1 MAATKTISADVLS
14 TLQMGKVEGG
24 VYFLPPHRYSR
35 ERYVELAE
43 VINNAGGKWNRKA
56 KGFTFK
62 GTPEA
67 FRRALEVGETVNVQQ
82 VTQFFPTP
90 PDVAARMASMI
101 ELKCDGVTVLEPSA
115 GHGALAIAAAE
126 HCARHSTFAYLTLI
140 EKDTANFATLNDTFY
155 KPTKPIKG
163 AHCRGILQ
171 RDFLACTLP
180 ASLEYGYD
188 AVIMNPPFSRGDDI
202 KHILHAW
209 EFLKVGGKLVAL
221 CANGPKQN
229 KMLKPWAESLGGTWE
244 VLPAGTF
251 KDSGDK
257 GTKIETVLLTANA

>member
-1 MAATKTISADVLS
+1 MALTKTISADVLS
-14 TLQMGKVEGG
+14 TLQMGKIEGD

-35 ERYVELAE
+35 ERYVELAD

-67 FRRALEVGETVNVQQ
+67 FRRAIEVGETVNVQQ

-90 PDVAARMASMI
+90 SSVAQRMVEKAG
-101 ELKCDGVTVLEPSA
+101 LKHGDKVLEPSA
-115 GHGALAIAAAE
+115 GQGAIALAVLSESMAQGL
-126 HCARHSTFAYLTLI
+126 FASCMMI
-140 EKDTANFATLNDTFY
+140 EKDERNAAYLDGIAHF
-155 KPTKPIKG
+155 KG
-163 AHCRGILQ
+163 REGWVVMQ
-171 RDFLACTLP
+171 RDFLVCSLP
-180 ASLEYGYD
+180 AKGHEFD

-209 EFLKVGGKLVAL
+209 DFLKVGGKLVAL

-229 KMLKPWAESLGGTWE
+229 QKLKPWVESLGGTWE

-257 GTKIETVLLTANA
+257 GTNIETVLLTAYA